1 MKTQFKYAFLNGL
14 SIRGIAFAVILVMN
28 AVFIIL
34 GFTLKLPFAVHVVFM
49 SLGGIAVAAMFAAN
63 IGSDVIMIRRMFA
76 SQDAYLQALTP
87 VPRWKTLLANVITM
101 MCMDIF
107 TMFIASVSITWISF
121 NYIGNDIW
129 QKFWD
134 IFLSEDFILY
144 SSWSSAAMIA
154 CYLLFV
160 MVILFCAA
168 AKKSFLY
175 KLPASGFLAFLL
187 ALVCFYIVSLLQII
201 VLPMSSVQI
210 FGIFIMLSP
219 NSAAAFPL
227 LILLTLLEA
236 AGLFVLTSKLIE
248 RKINI

>member
-14 SIRGIAFAVILVMN
+14 SIRGITFAVILIMN
-28 AVFIIL
+28 AAFIIL
-34 GFTLKLPFAVHVVFM
+34 GFTLRLPFAVHVVFM

-63 IGSDVIMIRRMFA
+63 IGSDIIMIRRMFA

-87 VPRWKTLLANVITM
+87 APRWKTLLANVITM

-107 TMFIASVSITWISF
+107 TMFIAIVSITCISF
-121 NYIGNDIW
+121 NFIGNDIW
-129 QKFWD
+129 QNFWD
-134 IFLSEDFILY
+134 ILLSENYSVYIIL
-144 SSWSSAAMIA
+144 SVKAMIA

-187 ALVCFYIVSLLQII
+187 ALVCFYIVSLLQIVI
-201 VLPMSSVQI
+201 LPMSSVQV

-227 LILLTLLEA
+227 LILLTFLEA
-236 AGLFVLTSKLIE
+236 AGLFVLTAKLIE